1 MTASERAKI
10 LKMIEDGK
18 ISPEEGLRL
27 MQILGEDP
35 DDNNTPQDAAEAP
48 DPKVEVKSGMSD
60 PSLSQTVEKARSL
73 WMIPLWIGIAIT
85 IFGGWVMFQNIHGPQ
100 VSFWFYCLGLPIF
113 FLGVLVIMLGWS
125 SKTSR
130 WVFVS
135 VQQRPGERPQRIL
148 IGFPLPLTLASWVL
162 RNFGHLIK
170 ELKNAPVDQVID
182 ALQQSK
188 DPLVVNVDEGSDGEK
203 VQVYIG

>member
-10 LKMIEDGK
+10 LQMIEDGK

-27 MQILGEDP
+27 MDVLVEEP
-35 DDNNTPQDAAEAP
+35 DDKEAQPNNAEAST
-48 DPKVEVKSGMSD
+48 PKVEVKSGTD
-60 PSLSQTVEKARSL
+60 PSLSGTVDKARSL
-73 WMIPLWIGIAIT
+73 WMIPLWVGIVIT

-100 VSFWFYCLGLPIF
+100 ISFWFYCLGLPIF

-135 VQQRPGERPQRIL
+135 VQQRPGESPRRIL
-148 IGFPLPLTLASWVL
+148 VGFPLPLTLASWFM

-170 ELKNAPVDQVID
+170 ELKGAPVDQVID
-182 ALQQSK
+182 ALQRSK

>member
-10 LKMIEDGK
+10 LQMIEEGK
-18 ISPEEGLRL
+18 ITPEEGLRL
-27 MQILGEDP
+27 MNVLVEEPEDNEAQP
-35 DDNNTPQDAAEAP
+35 NNTETSP
-48 DPKVEVKSGMSD
+48 PKVEVKSGTD
-60 PSLSQTVEKARSL
+60 PSLSGTVDKARSL
-73 WMIPLWIGIAIT
+73 WMIPLWVGIVIT

-113 FLGVLVIMLGWS
+113 LLGVLVILLGWS
-125 SKTSR
+125 SRTSR

-135 VQQRPGERPQRIL
+135 VQQRPGVSPHRIL
-148 IGFPLPLTLASWVL
+148 VGFPLPLTLASWFM

-170 ELKNAPVDQVID
+170 ELKGAPVDQIID
-182 ALQQSK
+182 ALQRSK
-188 DPLVVNVDEGSDGEK
+188 DPLVVNVDEGGDGEK